1 MWTIQQ
7 EIGEFDAQRF
17 TSLGPG
23 YLALN
28 LAGEAG
34 ELANF
39 VKKLWRRD
47 SAIGGPEGFGVLG
60 DGDRAQVAD
69 ELADIAILAMVLANH
84 LDIDV
89 ESEARKKLAVI
100 DQRLQAGY
108 YGQEAATAVPPS
120 A

>member
-1 MWTIQQ
+1 MWMIQR

-47 SAIGGPEGFGVLG
+47 PAIGGPEGFAVL
-60 DGDRAQVAD
+60 DESDRAQVSD
-69 ELADIAILAMVLANH
+69 ELADVAILTMVLANH
-84 LDIDV
+84 LGIDV
-89 ESEARKKLAVI
+89 EAEARKKLAVI
-100 DQRLQAGY
+100 
-108 YGQEAATAVPPS
+108 E
-120 A
+120 

>member
-1 MWTIQQ
+1 
-7 EIGEFDAQRF
+7 
-17 TSLGPG
+17 
-23 YLALN
+23 
-28 LAGEAG
+28 
-34 ELANF
+34 
-39 VKKLWRRD
+39 
-47 SAIGGPEGFGVLG
+47 
-60 DGDRAQVAD
+60 
-69 ELADIAILAMVLANH
+69 MVLANH

>member
-1 MWTIQQ
+1 MWTIQK

-39 VKKLWRRD
+39 IKKLWRQD
-47 SAIGGPEGFGVLG
+47 PAVGGPQGFAALSESE
-60 DGDRAQVAD
+60 RALVAD
-69 ELADIAILAMVLANH
+69 ELADIAILAMVFANH
-84 LDIDV
+84 LGIDV

-108 YGQEAATAVPPS
+108 YGQEAAEQS
-120 A
+120 APG